1 MDNAFEYIINNGG
14 ITTGD
19 AYQYT
24 AIQDMCQSVQSAV
37 TISGYQDVPRYDEE
51 ALAVAVSN
59 QPVSVGVDAN
69 NFQFYDGGVM
79 TADSCGTDLNHAV
92 TIVGYGTAEDGS
104 LYWLIK
110 NSWGETWGEGGYL
123 RLERG
128 FNTCGVAML
137 ASYPVA

>member
-1 MDNAFEYIINNGG
+1 
-14 ITTGD
+14 
-19 AYQYT
+19 
-24 AIQDMCQSVQSAV
+24 
-37 TISGYQDVPRYDEE
+37 VPRYDEE